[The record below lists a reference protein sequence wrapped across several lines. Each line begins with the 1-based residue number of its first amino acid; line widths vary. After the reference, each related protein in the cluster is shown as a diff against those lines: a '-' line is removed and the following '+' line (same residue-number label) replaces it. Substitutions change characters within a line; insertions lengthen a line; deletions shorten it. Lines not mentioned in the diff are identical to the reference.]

1 MHLLPFFALCL
12 FHFLVCLIRQDAQV
26 CDSLLSGAFGE
37 LQSLASRTI
46 SQNCTD
52 SFTHISAADAFAAL
66 DPGWNL
72 ANTLDATPDEGTW
85 NNARVQ
91 ATTFSQIK
99 AAGFK
104 NIRILGNAMLYIPY
118 LHSSDKI

>member
-1 MHLLPFFALCL
+1 MRKSALL
-12 FHFLVCLIRQDAQV
+12 
-26 CDSLLSGAFGE
+26 SLLSGAFGE
-37 LQSLASRTI
+37 SQSLASRAI
-46 SQNCTD
+46 SQNCTG
-52 SFTHISAADAFAAL
+52 SFTHISAAAAFAAL

-72 ANTLDATPDEGTW
+72 ANTLDAIPDEGTW

-99 AAGFK
+99 AEGFK
-104 NIRILGNAMLYIPY
+104 NIKILGNDMLYIPY